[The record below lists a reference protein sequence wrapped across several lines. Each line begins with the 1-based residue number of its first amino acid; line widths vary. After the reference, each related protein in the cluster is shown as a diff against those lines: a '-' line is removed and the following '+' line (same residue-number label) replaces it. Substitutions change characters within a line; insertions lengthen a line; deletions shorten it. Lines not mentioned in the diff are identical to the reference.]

1 MALHRSLR
9 DPNARYEVTVRP
21 AIVYLDDL
29 EVILGALSETSR
41 AEHERIDN
49 EELEALQGL
58 TADELGTLR
67 SLLAK
72 TNSPRRLDEAA
83 AGLRERNCTEIRAGS
98 ALAESLD
105 DLTDARPEE
114 LREIRLS
121 TTHPLVVCTLG
132 RTSAQIWTLSRSSEA
147 RALVDEIAGF
157 LKTRRGFTA
166 ILRSTPPI
174 VWWLNALSLI
184 AGAVILS
191 LGENPRRVIVVAALS
206 AYVLTVTVAM
216 MIWRNRKFGGAIIHA
231 VRRSEAK
238 GLSAS
243 TRRNVAIAATS
254 SLAAAIV
261 TALVA
266 IWLARS
272 GQG

>member
-29 EVILGALSETSR
+29 EVICGALSEASR
-41 AEHERIDN
+41 AEHKRIDN
-49 EELEALQGL
+49 DELEALQGL
-58 TADELGTLR
+58 TVDELGTLR

-72 TNSPRRLDEAA
+72 TDSPRRRDDAA
-83 AGLRERNCTEIRAGS
+83 VGVRERTFTEIRAGS

-114 LREIRLS
+114 LRDIRIS
-121 TTHPLVVCTLG
+121 TTYPLVVCTLG
-132 RTSAQIWTLSRSSEA
+132 RNYAQIWTLSRNSEA

-157 LKTRRGFTA
+157 LKTRRGITA

-174 VWWLNALSLI
+174 LWWLNALSLI

-191 LGENPRRVIVVAALS
+191 FGENPRRVIGVAAIS
-206 AYVLTVTVAM
+206 AYLLATTVAM
-216 MIWRNRKFGGAIIHA
+216 VIWRARKFGGAIIHA

-243 TRRNVAIAATS
+243 ARRSVAIAATS
-254 SLAAAIV
+254 GLAGAIV

-266 IWLARS
+266 IWRARS